1 MQGAG
6 ENFFTAFALT
16 FNATT
21 SQIGLLN
28 ALPAFLGTFAQLVSV
43 MWLRWFGHRHAI
55 VVAGAAAQAVL
66 WLPLLLLPFLFPEHG
81 VILIIACAVSLVIV
95 GHFSIPAWNS
105 LITDLLDSNTRGA
118 YFAKRARIM
127 SATSFAALLM
137 GGLLLSWTKQH
148 QIVWVGF
155 ATLFLVA
162 AAARGFAAHYLQRLD
177 ESDAPVTE
185 HLSLRLQDFVVTG
198 RHEAFL
204 RFLLFS
210 GFMHISALLAG
221 PYFALYLL
229 RDLQLSY
236 MEYSTWA
243 AASVLG
249 GFLVINGWGR
259 IGDLYGNRKLLM
271 TTGFG
276 LPVLPFLYLM
286 TEEVWWLIMIN
297 GLAGMIWSG
306 FNLGLQNMVY
316 DLVRSEERAGAVAV
330 SNGVIAT
337 SAFIGTMIGGWLS
350 TVLTP
355 EMIFG
360 ELEVQF
366 ASNLPVIFLVSA
378 LLRVTVVILFIKPLK
393 EVREVEPIP
402 HHELFLELPIIKPM
416 MDVLGRRV
424 GHQP

>member
-1 MQGAG
+1 M
-6 ENFFTAFALT
+6 
-16 FNATT
+16 
-21 SQIGLLN
+21 
-28 ALPAFLGTFAQLVSV
+28 
-43 MWLRWFGHRHAI
+43 
-55 VVAGAAAQAVL
+55 
-66 WLPLLLLPFLFPEHG
+66 
-81 VILIIACAVSLVIV
+81 
-95 GHFSIPAWNS
+95 
-105 LITDLLDSNTRGA
+105 
-118 YFAKRARIM
+118 
-127 SATSFAALLM
+127 
-137 GGLLLSWTKQH
+137 
-148 QIVWVGF
+148 
-155 ATLFLVA
+155 
-162 AAARGFAAHYLQRLD
+162 
-177 ESDAPVTE
+177 
-185 HLSLRLQDFVVTG
+185 
-198 RHEAFL
+198 
-204 RFLLFS
+204 
-210 GFMHISALLAG
+210 
-221 PYFALYLL
+221 
-229 RDLQLSY
+229 
-236 MEYSTWA
+236 
-243 AASVLG
+243 
-249 GFLVINGWGR
+249 VINGWGR

-306 FNLGLQNMVY
+306 FNLGLQNIVY